1 VQSLNVLVTNATIRA
16 TSCTSTHAYFLS
28 RGNGSLK
35 HESFL
40 MRMNGSLNSCIT
52 APLLRM
58 KVNGIAVQQKNEF
71 VP

>member
-1 VQSLNVLVTNATIRA
+1 
-16 TSCTSTHAYFLS
+16 
-28 RGNGSLK
+28 
-35 HESFL
+35 

-58 KVNGIAVQQKNEF
+58 NVNGIAVQQKNEF